1 MSLCLGNDKES
12 FDECYIF
19 LYLQKKHQWN
29 EHLTYDISENKV
41 VVPVGCMQRPL
52 TTPAGYE

>member
-1 MSLCLGNDKES
+1 MINEALMSII
-12 FDECYIF
+12 FF

-41 VVPVGCMQRPL
+41 VMPVGCMQRPL